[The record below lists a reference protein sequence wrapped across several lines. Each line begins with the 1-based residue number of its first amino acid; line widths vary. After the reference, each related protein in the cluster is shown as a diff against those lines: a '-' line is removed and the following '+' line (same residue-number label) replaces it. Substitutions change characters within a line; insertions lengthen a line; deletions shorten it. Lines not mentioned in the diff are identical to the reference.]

1 MRMTIEL
8 NKEYVA
14 HQLCE
19 YLNIMAIN
27 KGVAD
32 DFICYQIDGTT
43 LKICAIND
51 SIKKI
56 RINQAIKDLA
66 NAEEVFA

>member
-19 YLNIMAIN
+19 YLNMLATN
-27 KGVAD
+27 KGVAN
-32 DFICYQIDGTT
+32 DFICYQIDSTT
-43 LKICAIND
+43 LKICAING

-56 RINQAIKDLA
+56 NINQAIKDLA
-66 NAEEVFA
+66 NAKEMFI

>member
-19 YLNIMAIN
+19 YLNI
-27 KGVAD
+27 
-32 DFICYQIDGTT
+32 
-43 LKICAIND
+43 L
-51 SIKKI
+51 
-56 RINQAIKDLA
+56 AIKDLA
-66 NAEEVFA
+66 NTLEVLV